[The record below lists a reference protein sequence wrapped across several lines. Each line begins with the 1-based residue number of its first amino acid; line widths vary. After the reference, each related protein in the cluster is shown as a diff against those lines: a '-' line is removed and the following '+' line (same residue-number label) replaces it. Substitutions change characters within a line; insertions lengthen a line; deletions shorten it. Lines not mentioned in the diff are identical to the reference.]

1 VRPTTLTFDADCAFR
16 PLRLGSTRGRVGTEY
31 QKPDIYI
38 RFIILLDA
46 VHCVPSQIARRPGV
60 AYRRPDGD
68 PSRFVVEAAGETR
81 VDADALPRT
90 DWLEATVEADRDRL
104 RAALDDGTVDVTYR
118 LALGDDGP
126 TWVRECGRPDE
137 SGDVVGYLFPA
148 DERDERRRRLER
160 RRERLEEF
168 AGAVSHDLRS
178 PLTVAVG
185 NVELAKGLEGE
196 AVDERLDRAHDALD
210 WMDDLISDL
219 LALAREGRSVEE
231 TAPVDLGSVVDAAWR
246 TVGSAPGATL
256 VVDDPLPT
264 VEGDRGRLRRAFENL
279 FRNAV
284 EHAAADDWSPGA
296 VSGGGDGDAAADGSD
311 GDGESTDATLRV
323 FVGRRRDGF
332 YVADD
337 GSGIDPAERESVFE
351 PGHTG
356 AEDGTGFGLAIV
368 ERIAAAHGWSV
379 SVAESRAGGAR
390 FEFEGVDVVDDR
402 EPTEP
407 DEGSV
412 STGVGGRSTE

>member
-1 VRPTTLTFDADCAFR
+1 
-16 PLRLGSTRGRVGTEY
+16 
-31 QKPDIYI
+31 
-38 RFIILLDA
+38 
-46 VHCVPSQIARRPGV
+46 VPSQIARRPGV

-81 VDADALPRT
+81 VDVDALPRT
-90 DWLEATVEADRDRL
+90 DWLDATVEADSDRL
-104 RAALDDGTVDVTYR
+104 RAALDDGIVDVTYR
-118 LALGDDGP
+118 LALGDDDP
-126 TWVRECGRPDE
+126 MWVRECGRPDE

-185 NVELAKGLEGE
+185 NVELAKDLEGE
-196 AVDERLDRAHDALD
+196 AADERLDRAHDALD

-246 TVGSAPGATL
+246 TVGSAPGAAL

-264 VEGDRGRLRRAFENL
+264 VECDRGRLRRAFENL

-284 EHAAADDWSPGA
+284 EHAAAAGCSPGA
-296 VSGGGDGDAAADGSD
+296 VSGGGDGEAAADGSD
-311 GDGESTDATLRV
+311 GDGEAAADRSDGDDESTDPTLRV
-323 FVGRRRDGF
+323 FVGVTPDGF

-356 AEDGTGFGLAIV
+356 ADDGTGFGLATV
-368 ERIAAAHGWSV
+368 ERIAEAHDWSV
-379 SVAESRAGGAR
+379 SVTESRAGGAR
-390 FEFEGVDVVDDR
+390 FEFEDVDVVDDG

-407 DEGSV
+407 DRESV
-412 STGVGGRSTE
+412 PTGVGGRSTE